1 MDSQKIKSL
10 QSYLVRLHQ
19 GEDLASVRREF
30 EKDFASVST
39 EDIME
44 AEQDLLQAGK
54 LSENMGHLCDL
65 HSCLLHGKME
75 TMGEQFPEGHPLQL
89 FLKENE
95 AIEIHGRLRRLP
107 AAVRPAQEEGAP
119 VFRTAPVL
127 FSGETRLHD
136 SGSVSTR

>member
-1 MDSQKIKSL
+1 M
-10 QSYLVRLHQ
+10 VRLHQ

-75 TMGEQFPEGHPLQL
+75 TMG
-89 FLKENE
+89 NS
-95 AIEIHGRLRRLP
+95 
-107 AAVRPAQEEGAP
+107 
-119 VFRTAPVL
+119 FRKVIPYSS
-127 FSGETRLHD
+127 F
-136 SGSVSTR
+136 